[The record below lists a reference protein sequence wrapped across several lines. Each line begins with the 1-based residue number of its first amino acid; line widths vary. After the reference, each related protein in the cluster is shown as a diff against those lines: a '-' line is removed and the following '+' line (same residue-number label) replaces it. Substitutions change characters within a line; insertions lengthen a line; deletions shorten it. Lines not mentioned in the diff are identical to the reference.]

1 MPTVRQQKFG
11 ESTNWSS
18 APLVNH
24 LAGNHKIDKAHQEA
38 FLGSVAVRAP
48 SDQATLTAMMDTEV
62 AASRVLEEAVMD
74 LLCAERLPFR
84 LVESHRF
91 QAVLSAGV
99 RVYDAGLEVDWK
111 TVPKEQLA
119 ESANP
124 CTIRANGGAS
134 MGSSGSL
141 CWRWWPSGCLAS
153 CLAAPRRKGSRPPL
167 ATPATP
173 TGAP

>member
-99 RVYDAGLEVDWK
+99 RVYDAGLEDRAQGAAGRVRQSVRMVAPLWGAA
-111 TVPKEQLA
+111 VPCA
-119 ESANP
+119 GA
-124 CTIRANGGAS
+124 GGQ
-134 MGSSGSL
+134 
-141 CWRWWPSGCLAS
+141 
-153 CLAAPRRKGSRPPL
+153 AAVWH
-167 ATPATP
+167 PA
-173 TGAP
+173 